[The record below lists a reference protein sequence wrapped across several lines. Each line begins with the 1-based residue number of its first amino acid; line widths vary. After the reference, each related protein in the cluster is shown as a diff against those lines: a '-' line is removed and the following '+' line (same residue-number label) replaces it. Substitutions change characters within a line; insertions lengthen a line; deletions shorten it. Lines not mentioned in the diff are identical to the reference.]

1 MTDKGTG
8 QLILGVDQVILSIDQ
23 IKSKSQTQ
31 FSLEDCFISS
41 VLAELNPHL
50 TDFKLPFALF
60 QITPAVLN
68 IEFYLA
74 KKELLLATRAIE
86 GNES

>member
-1 MTDKGTG
+1 MATFLDKENAHISPEAQTRDGMTDKGTG

-23 IKSKSQTQ
+23 IESKSQTQ
-31 FSLEDCFISS
+31 FSLEDFFISS

-60 QITPAVLN
+60 
-68 IEFYLA
+68 
-74 KKELLLATRAIE
+74 
-86 GNES
+86 